1 MVVPANRCHLE
12 QSLVVLS
19 QEKWVYVLPKMLSEF
34 LNDISDVMDRLTDN
48 TSIPY
53 ELVRTV
59 C

>member
-12 QSLVVLS
+12 QSHVVLS

-48 TSIPY
+48 TSNPY